1 MPLPWHLAGGALS
14 GRCGASPASWFL
26 ILVTS
31 GLLLLP
37 TSAMGS
43 PPEYSPEIQARFQ
56 SELPLVETVI
66 RQLRAEIGP
75 LEADACRSFGHEGL
89 LEAARRYEP
98 DRGVSFRRYAG
109 YKIRWAILDGMRSH
123 GRLSRR
129 NYEKVRALQA
139 AALASEGMTE
149 DAAAAVAG
157 GLRGAQADARM
168 GDYLSNMAT
177 AMAMAFCMPPAAE
190 DDGETIAADD
200 ARDPEQTAE
209 AAELMALARTHLAEL
224 PEKEATFI
232 RRHFLQGEDIDDI
245 ARDFGLSKSWG
256 SRVLARGLASLT
268 KKMQSAAR

>member
-1 MPLPWHLAGGALS
+1 LTAAGHPS
-14 GRCGASPASWFL
+14 NRVES
-26 ILVTS
+26 LVD
-31 GLLLLP
+31 
-37 TSAMGS
+37 
-43 PPEYSPEIQARFQ
+43 SPEIQARFE

-66 RQLRAEIGP
+66 RQLRSELGP
-75 LEADACRSFGHEGL
+75 LEVDACRSFGHEGL
-89 LEAARRYEP
+89 LEASRRYEP
-98 DRGVSFRRYAG
+98 DRGTSFRRYAG

-139 AALASEGMTE
+139 AVLASEGMTE

-157 GLRGAQADARM
+157 GLRGAHADARM

-177 AMAMAFCMPPAAE
+177 AMALAFCMPQADE
-190 DDGETIAADD
+190 EGGELAAADD

-209 AAELMALARTHLAEL
+209 TAELMALAHTHLAEL
-224 PEKEATFI
+224 PDKEAAFI

-245 ARDFGLSKSWG
+245 ARDLGLSKSWG